1 MERAQTRAVPLF
13 PRNTLDPVI
22 IPPGEKPPP
31 YDFSEVH
38 GGLPSEDE
46 QSSAERAQ
54 STANHSSETRSTQ
67 TQPVTMMDPH
77 HVGPVFI
84 PVGGKLTDQA
94 PFLMAM
100 SVVFFFCGGF
110 VPLIFFLKAWQA
122 KRANDEPRYL
132 RYRKWA
138 CNLSGIP
145 IFVIMAVL
153 FVVIVVVAVTLDNA
167 RHQTG

>member
-1 MERAQTRAVPLF
+1 
-13 PRNTLDPVI
+13 VI

-84 PVGGKLTDQA
+84 PVGGVSISGAEEL
-94 PFLMAM
+94 P
-100 SVVFFFCGGF
+100 VVVHG
-110 VPLIFFLKAWQA
+110 VPAAYLIASLKA
-122 KRANDEPRYL
+122 
-132 RYRKWA
+132 
-138 CNLSGIP
+138 CNT
-145 IFVIMAVL
+145 V
-153 FVVIVVVAVTLDNA
+153 
-167 RHQTG
+167 Q